1 MSQSDNNRDD
11 ELFAAKARELF
22 DKSAEN
28 LDGETRSRLNKG
40 RHLAMEAL
48 NAGGVKFGRWTQWV
62 PATGVVAAAAIAVVV
77 WNSSPE
83 VGGVSY
89 QPSMS
94 DFEILLNEDDFDML
108 ENLEF
113 YSWLE
118 FDAEPGDNA
127 NVS

>member
-83 VGGVSY
+83 VSGVSY
-89 QPSMS
+89 QPPVS

>member
-48 NAGGVKFGRWTQWV
+48 NEIGRAHV
-62 PATGVVAAAAIAVVV
+62 
-77 WNSSPE
+77 
-83 VGGVSY
+83 
-89 QPSMS
+89 
-94 DFEILLNEDDFDML
+94 
-108 ENLEF
+108 
-113 YSWLE
+113 
-118 FDAEPGDNA
+118 
-127 NVS
+127 